1 LGAEVFVF
9 GVTGGERNEALE
21 SKQKVFSSF
30 FLNNWARVRSFT
42 PSLPQQSNIS
52 FPAVRTTTGTFDGGG
67 IKGSTKLSLSQA
79 REKTTSMWLT
89 FVVGANSLYVPIEG
103 EYSCSAEACDVKGT
117 VVENIP
123 FLSPTPYFR
132 KGDKF
137 TLAGKRGEKLLGALS
152 SEAKEVFKEEN
163 GSQKAEDVKY
173 KMEFVGLD

>member
-1 LGAEVFVF
+1 
-9 GVTGGERNEALE
+9 
-21 SKQKVFSSF
+21 
-30 FLNNWARVRSFT
+30 
-42 PSLPQQSNIS
+42 
-52 FPAVRTTTGTFDGGG
+52 
-67 IKGSTKLSLSQA
+67 
-79 REKTTSMWLT
+79 MWLT

-103 EYSCSAEACDVKGT
+103 EYSCSPEACELKAT
-117 VVENIP
+117 AVENIP
-123 FLSPTPYFR
+123 FLSSTPYFR